1 MNAREL
7 DAAHTPPQSVSARV
21 LGFTPSSAWALNA
34 AATCWFV
41 VAVLGQWIF
50 VVYIVAYYG
59 GALVAGDYD
68 KWGRFLTH
76 GLMSG
81 DHLGNAALATH
92 LATAAIIT
100 GLGPLQLVPQLRSQL
115 PRLHR
120 LSGRVY
126 LLTVVLVSS
135 SALYL
140 VWVRNERVAGDLLQ
154 HLGISLDASLIL
166 ICGALAL
173 RAALARRFAL
183 HRRWAVRLYLVVSG
197 VWFFRVGLMFWLV
210 VNRGPVGFDPK
221 TFQGPFLD
229 CLSFAESLLPLAVFE
244 LYWRARDHGGVA
256 ARATAAAVV
265 CGFTAAMGTGIF
277 AAFMG
282 LWLPNI

>member
-1 MNAREL
+1 MNTRSL
-7 DAAHTPPQSVSARV
+7 DSA
-21 LGFTPSSAWALNA
+21 LEQPAPSAPRAGSPTRAWTLDTAGTA
-34 AATCWFV
+34 WFV
-41 VAVLGQWIF
+41 VAVLGQWMF
-50 VVYIVAYYG
+50 VVYIVGYYG
-59 GALVAGDYD
+59 GAIVVGDYD
-68 KWGRFLTH
+68 KWGKFLTH
-76 GLMSG
+76 GLIAG
-81 DHLGNAALATH
+81 DHLGNLALATH

-100 GLGPLQLVPQLRSQL
+100 GLGPLQLVPQLRARL

-120 LSGRVY
+120 YSGRVY
-126 LLTVVLVSS
+126 LVTVVLVSS

-183 HRRWAVRLYLVVSG
+183 HRRWAVRLFLVVSG

-244 LYWRARDHGGVA
+244 LYWRARDHGGKVA
-256 ARATAAAVV
+256 RTAAATVV
-265 CGFTAAMGTGIF
+265 VGFTAAMGIGIF
-277 AAFMG
+277 AAFLE

>member
-1 MNAREL
+1 MNARQL
-7 DAAHTPPQSVSARV
+7 DSAPTAPQADSSRFA
-21 LGFTPSSAWALNA
+21 GFTVSSAWALKA
-34 AATCWFV
+34 AGTSWFV
-41 VAVLGQWIF
+41 VAVLGQWAF

-68 KWGRFLTH
+68 KWGKFLTH
-76 GLMSG
+76 GLISG
-81 DHLGNAALATH
+81 DRLGNVALAAH

-100 GLGPLQLVPQLRSQL
+100 ALGPLQLVPRLRARL

-120 LSGRVY
+120 WSGRIY
-126 LLTVVLVSS
+126 LVTVVLVSS

-140 VWVRNERVAGDLLQ
+140 VWVRNERVPGDLLQ

-166 ICGALAL
+166 LCGALAL

-183 HRRWAVRLYLVVSG
+183 HRRWAVRLFLAVSG
-197 VWFFRVGLMFWLV
+197 VWFFRVALMFWILV
-210 VNRGPVGFDPK
+210 NHGPVGFDPK

-229 CLSFAESLLPLAVFE
+229 GLSFAESLLPLAVYE
-244 LYWRARDHGGVA
+244 LYWRARERGGVA
-256 ARATAAAVV
+256 ARASAATVVTAA
-265 CGFTAAMGTGIF
+265 TAAMGIGIF
-277 AAFMG
+277 AAFME